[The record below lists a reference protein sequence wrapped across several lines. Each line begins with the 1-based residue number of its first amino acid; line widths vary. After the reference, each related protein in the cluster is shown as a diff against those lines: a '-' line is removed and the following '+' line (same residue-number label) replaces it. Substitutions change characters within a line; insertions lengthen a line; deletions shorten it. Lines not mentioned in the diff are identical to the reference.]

1 MDNIIDINRAK
12 CTKLSFGAPIEFL
25 RADNTT
31 LSGFDIVAYT
41 GAVVERWWGK
51 LAVDVAGISAAQQ
64 MPIFKNHDRD
74 QIVGYST
81 KTEKGKSFFVSGI
94 FSKTTKAA
102 SEVMGLASEGFPWQ
116 ASIGVAPKK
125 ILELKENTSTI
136 VNGQEISGP
145 AEIWLESEVFET
157 SFVPLGADGDT
168 SIAVFSDV
176 QEITE
181 DELSKRA
188 VVPKNSMRST
198 MDLTK
203 LKAEHPDLVAAI
215 TQEATAGFE
224 ARLAEAKEEG
234 AKLEMQRIKD
244 VRLQLVP
251 GHEALIEK
259 LAFDGKTTGPE
270 AAVAVIQAENKLRSN
285 ALEALEADAPKIVP
299 ETNTDN
305 SQKLSKEDK
314 AKADWDKSPELQAE
328 FAGDFELYLYSMK
341 DQPGIK
347 IKTLNTRGEKI

>member
-1 MDNIIDINRAK
+1 MSDIIDIKEAK
-12 CTKLSFGAPIEFL
+12 CTQLSFGAPVEFL
-25 RADNTT
+25 RAGNDT

-51 LAVDVAGISAAQQ
+51 LAVDVSGISAAQQ

-81 KTEKGKSFFVSGI
+81 KTNKGKSFFVSGI

-102 SEVMGLASEGFPWQ
+102 IEVMGLASEGFPWQ

-136 VNGQEISGP
+136 VNGNEIFGP

-176 QEITE
+176 REVTE

-188 VVPKNSMRST
+188 VVPTNSKRSM

-224 ARLAEAKEEG
+224 KRLAEAKEEG
-234 AKLEMQRIKD
+234 SKLEMQRIKD
-244 VRLQLVP
+244 VRLQLVS
-251 GHEALIEK
+251 GHESLIEK

-270 AAVAVIQAENKLRSN
+270 AAVAVIQAENKLRVN
-285 ALEALEADAPKIVP
+285 ALQSLQKDAPTIVP
-299 ETNTDN
+299 DTNTDN
-305 SQKLSKEDK
+305 SQSLSKEEK
-314 AKADWDKSPELQAE
+314 AKSDWDKSHELQAE
-328 FAGDFELYLYSMK
+328 FAGDFELYQAFLK
-341 DQPGIK
+341 NQPGIK
-347 IKTLNTRGEKI
+347 IKTLNTRG